1 MEHRPRPPFPPT
13 TKRQFCYGGGLQ
25 GGRKMNSSTSSTQI
39 LETTLSVASL
49 TDYIQELLESDE
61 QLRRAWVIGEVSST
75 SKHRSGI
82 FFTLQDPDTKASIK
96 CVIWQSKISKL
107 VQLPQSGEQLI
118 VLGSIRIYPQRGEYQ
133 LTVWQALPGGE
144 GFQSLRYN
152 QLRNRLAAEGLFAAQ
167 RKRNLPIHP
176 QIIAVVTSPQAAAWG
191 DIQQTL
197 YYRYPGLKVLLS
209 PAQVQGETAP
219 ESIVKAIERVERDGR
234 AELLIISRG
243 GGATEDLA
251 CFNDE
256 RVVRAIA
263 NCSIPVLTGIGHE
276 RDESLAD
283 LAADVSVHTPTAVA
297 ATAVPELSTLIAQH
311 QERKRA
317 LCQGITQVLA
327 KSRHRLDYLTER
339 LQRVP
344 LDRKLQVQKNAIA
357 ILRQELI
364 KSTSRRLSQGHQ
376 ECEFLRQKLATLD
389 PNNVLKR
396 GYAVVRGN
404 DGTILRSVSGLVVG
418 EELQVKL
425 GEGEVMVKVVEIVD

>member
-1 MEHRPRPPFPPT
+1 M
-13 TKRQFCYGGGLQ
+13 
-25 GGRKMNSSTSSTQI
+25 TSSI
-39 LETTLSVASL
+39 PNSLISETTLSVASL
-49 TDYIQELLESDE
+49 TDYIQELLEEDE
-61 QLRRAWVIGEVSST
+61 QLRRVWVIGEVSST

-82 FFTLQDPDTKASIK
+82 FFTMQDPDTKASIQ
-96 CVIWQSKISKL
+96 CVTWQSQISKL

-118 VLGSIRIYPQRGEYQ
+118 VLGSIRIYPQRGQYQ
-133 LTVWQALPGGE
+133 LTVWQALPAGDGL
-144 GFQSLRYN
+144 QALRYN
-152 QLRNRLAAEGLFAAQ
+152 QLRNQLAAEGLFAAQ
-167 RKRNLPIHP
+167 RKRSLPIHP

-197 YYRYPGLKVLLS
+197 CHRYPGLKVLLS

-276 RDESLAD
+276 RDESLSD
-283 LAADVSVHTPTAVA
+283 LVADVSVHTPTAVA
-297 ATAVPELSTLIAQH
+297 ATAVPELSSLIAQH

-317 LCQGITQVLA
+317 LCQGAMEVLA
-327 KSRHRLDYLTER
+327 RSRHRLDYLKER
-339 LQRVP
+339 LQRLP
-344 LDRKLQVQKNAIA
+344 INRKLQERKNAIA
-357 ILRQELI
+357 IQRQELI
-364 KSTSRRLSQGHQ
+364 KCTSRRLSQANQ

-404 DGTILRSVSGLVVG
+404 DGTIARLASELVVG

-425 GEGEVMVKVVEIVD
+425 GEGEVKVKVVEIFD